1 MGSLILRAARNQ
13 RVTLVAGLALAA
25 LCAGIGLSLGYGAVG
40 LFAAVG
46 VLFGLA
52 NALIAELTM
61 IRIVDSEGAPSRRQF
76 GFSSLGRLAIIS
88 GAALV
93 LVIAFWPNGI
103 GTFFGLAIFQPV
115 VLVLTGL
122 PLLKELR
129 NGGGHI

>member
-13 RVTLVAGLALAA
+13 RVTLLAGVALAA
-25 LCAGIGLSLGYGAVG
+25 LCAGMGLSLDYAAVG
-40 LFAAVG
+40 LFAAIG
-46 VLFGLA
+46 VLFGAA
-52 NALIAELTM
+52 NAMITEVTM
-61 IRIVDSEGAPSRRQF
+61 IRIVDREGEPSRRQF

-88 GAALV
+88 GAALI

-115 VLVLTGL
+115 VIVLTGL